1 MLSALLQCC
10 YHGGAE
16 ACCKTEVVF
25 GLLRNEDLDSSAL
38 THATLHFPLQL
49 VPTEW
54 ERCYHHGLLN
64 FKQVLPQPLNFA
76 HAGALPYRSGQKK
89 KKKNKTHNKNGT
101 HGLLSANLLVSA
113 AALLTS
119 GRDPHVQRW
128 QWSSLQ
134 AVLMNALNAALNL
147 RMKPKRN
154 TLSFHL

>member
-16 ACCKTEVVF
+16 ACCKTEVVL

-38 THATLHFPLQL
+38 THATLHLPLQL

-64 FKQVLPQPLNFA
+64 FKQVFPQPLNFA

-89 KKKNKTHNKNGT
+89 KKKTKPTIKMEHTDYSLLTFWSVRQRCLHLEGT
-101 HGLLSANLLVSA
+101 HMYNDG
-113 AALLTS
+113 S
-119 GRDPHVQRW
+119 GRHCR
-128 QWSSLQ
+128 L
-134 AVLMNALNAALNL
+134 
-147 RMKPKRN
+147 
-154 TLSFHL
+154 F